1 MKILFIARSSLF
13 VQAGGDTQQI
23 VQTAKSLEE
32 KGVAV
37 TIKLRGEAVDFA
49 AFDLVHFFN
58 AGRPADILDVLPTL
72 KKPLVVSSIWVD
84 YSEWDQ
90 TQSGLR
96 GALARQAGKFGVEYL
111 KSIGRGVSGSDK
123 FPSIRYLLKGQKKA
137 MQELITRADA
147 IVTSSESERKRL
159 NDAFSVG
166 EKTSVI
172 PLGVNPEL
180 ILSEDAEERSGVICV
195 GRIEGLKNQLNLIR
209 AAQGADWNLKI
220 IGKAAIN
227 QPQYYAQCRREAGA
241 NIEFV
246 GWLNADHLAQAYK
259 QAKVLVLP
267 SYFETFGLV
276 ALEAMANDCNVVL
289 SNRPDMNGIFAD
301 KAIFCNPDNPEDI
314 RQKVDH
320 ALLLPPISLS
330 VEAMRRYSWS
340 SHADDLRAIYHS
352 LLFPKASA

>member
-1 MKILFIARSSLF
+1 MNILFIARSSLF

-32 KGVAV
+32 IGVAV
-37 TIKLRGEAVDFA
+37 TIKLRGEPVDFA
-49 AFDLVHFFN
+49 AFDLIHFFN
-58 AGRPADILDVLPTL
+58 AGRPADILDVLPIL
-72 KKPLVVSSIWVD
+72 KQPLVVSSIWVD

-90 TQSGLR
+90 AQTGFR
-96 GALARQAGKFGVEYL
+96 GYLARQAGKFGLEYL

-137 MQELITRADA
+137 MQELLTRADA
-147 IVTSSESERKRL
+147 IVASSESERKRL
-159 NDAFSVG
+159 DSAFSVT

-209 AAQGADWNLKI
+209 AANGADWNLKI

-241 NIEFV
+241 TIEFA
-246 GWLNADHLAQAYK
+246 GWLNVEHLAQAYK
-259 QAKVLVLP
+259 QARVLVLP

-276 ALEAMANDCNVVL
+276 ALEAMANGCNVVL

-314 RQKVDH
+314 RQKVEE
-320 ALLLPPISLS
+320 ALRLPPYIFSESEVNIYNWL
-330 VEAMRRYSWS
+330 A
-340 SHADDLRAIYHS
+340 HAAQLKAIYNH
-352 LLFPKASA
+352 LLTSR

>member
-32 KGVAV
+32 IGVAV
-37 TIKLRGEAVDFA
+37 TIKLRGESVDFA
-49 AFDLVHFFN
+49 EFDLVHFFN

-72 KKPLVVSSIWVD
+72 KQPLVVSSIWVD

-90 TQSGLR
+90 AQSGLR
-96 GALARQAGKFGVEYL
+96 GALARQAGKFGLEYL
-111 KSIGRGVSGSDK
+111 KCIGRGVSGSDR
-123 FPSIRYLLKGQKKA
+123 FPGITYLMRGQKKA
-137 MQELITRADA
+137 MQDLFNRSDA
-147 IVTSSESERKRL
+147 IVASSESERTRL
-159 NDAFSVG
+159 DDAFAVG

-172 PLGVNPEL
+172 PLGVNPAVIQTE
-180 ILSEDAEERSGVICV
+180 EAEERTGVICV

-209 AAQGADWNLKI
+209 AANGADWKLKI

-227 QPQYYAQCRREAGA
+227 QTQYYAQCRREAGD
-241 NIEFV
+241 NIEFA
-246 GWLNADHLAQAYK
+246 GWLNAEHLAQAYK

-276 ALEAMANDCNVVL
+276 ALEAMANGCNVVL

-301 KAIFCNPDNPEDI
+301 KAIFCNPNSPDDI
-314 RQKVDH
+314 KQKVEQ
-320 ALLLPPISLS
+320 ALLKPPYVFSES
-330 VEAMRRYSWS
+330 EANTYNWG
-340 SHADDLRAIYHS
+340 
-352 LLFPKASA
+352 ASAAQLKTIYNHLLISR